1 MLPLHRMIL
10 ETVAYADVFD
20 YPLTE
25 FEVWKFLLSSD
36 GEGEKMKS
44 VSFREIRE
52 ALEGNFV
59 RRRLG
64 RSRGFVFLRGR
75 ENLIS
80 LRMKR
85 QKIADRNIKGV
96 RRIASI
102 LRFFP
107 FVRMVGLTGSL
118 AMKNA
123 DRGSDW
129 DFFIVLRSGYIWT
142 GRAAVTALLHLL
154 RLRRHGDKVARRAC
168 LNFWVTTHSL
178 EIRLKDIFSSQEY
191 FLLIPLFG
199 ERVFAKFQRSNGWM
213 RRFRPNF
220 SVSRIPHES
229 LLFDTVLARWFR
241 SASEVLLAGLRV
253 ERLLGVL
260 QRRKIASNPKTQSS
274 EGIIEATD
282 DRLIFLPHPRGPRV
296 FERFRRCISDIETAA
311 LS

>member
-36 GEGEKMKS
+36 GEGERMKS
-44 VSFREIRE
+44 VSFREVQEI
-52 ALEGNFV
+52 LQGSFLSK
-59 RRRLG
+59 RLG
-64 RSRGFVFLRGR
+64 RFRGFVFLHGR
-75 ENLIS
+75 EDLVA
-80 LRMKR
+80 LRMRR
-85 QKIADRNIKGV
+85 QKIADRNIKGAQ
-96 RRIASI
+96 RIASI

-142 GRAAVTALLHLL
+142 GRAVVTGLLHLFG
-154 RLRRHGDKVARRAC
+154 LRRHGGKVARRAC
-168 LNFWVTTHSL
+168 LNFWVTTESL
-178 EIRLKDIFSSQEY
+178 EIRLKDMFSSNEY
-191 FLLIPLFG
+191 FFLIPLFG
-199 ERVFAKFQRSNGWM
+199 EKTFAKFQSANAWI

-220 SVSRIPHES
+220 FPARLPHLTSLPDTFFARLSRNV
-229 LLFDTVLARWFR
+229 F
-241 SASEVLLAGLRV
+241 EVLLVGLRV
-253 ERLLGVL
+253 ENVL
-260 QRRKIASNPKTQSS
+260 RALQKKKIDSNPKTLSP

-282 DRLIFLPHPRGPRV
+282 ERLVFLPHPRGPKT
-296 FERFRRCISDIETAA
+296 FESFLARISDVETAA